1 MKLIKKG
8 AEGDLFLTKW
18 NDQKAILKE
27 RKKKNYRNSE
37 LDHRIRK
44 QRTIRES
51 EIISEVKL
59 FGISSPLVFFVD
71 TKKCIILMQY
81 ISGTLIHEL
90 PKSKL
95 ILNCKKIGKIVGTM
109 HKNGIMHG
117 DLTTSNFIL
126 SNNKIFVI
134 DFGLAIR
141 TKKPE
146 DHAVDLRLFKEILNS
161 AHASEMKKAWEN
173 FLDVYRTIVGT
184 SKFNKV
190 SNLVSIIES
199 RGRYATVI

>member
-8 AEGDLFLTKW
+8 AEGDLFLTIW
-18 NDQKAILKE
+18 NKQKAVLKA
-27 RKKKNYRNSE
+27 RKEKNYRNSQ
-37 LDHRIRK
+37 LDNRIRK

-51 EIISEVKL
+51 KIISEVKS
-59 FGISSPLVFFVD
+59 FGISTPLVYFVD
-71 TKKCIILMQY
+71 IKNCAILMQY
-81 ISGTLIHEL
+81 IRGTLIHDL

-95 ILNCKKIGKIVGTM
+95 TLICKKIGQVVGTM

-126 SNNKIFVI
+126 SHDKIFVI
-134 DFGLAIR
+134 DFGLSIR

-161 AHASEMKKAWEN
+161 AHVSVMKNAWKN
-173 FLDVYRTIVGT
+173 FLQGYKIAVGI
-184 SKFNKV
+184 SRFNKV
-190 SNLVSIIES
+190 TNLVSVIES
-199 RGRYATVI
+199 RGRYAIVV